1 MPQLEVDGA
10 VLAYDDE
17 GPRDG
22 TAAPLV
28 FIHGWTADRHRWDH
42 QTAHFAERR
51 RVVRLDLRGH
61 GESTGAGVRTIG
73 ELAQDVTALL
83 DHLEVDRFVPV
94 GHSMGGMISQTLAL
108 AHPAR
113 VERMVL
119 VNSIGRMTYSR
130 GRGLLMA
137 ASTLVPF
144 KLFVAANIQR
154 AFAPG
159 YPRERIREYVR
170 SSAGTPREV
179 VMTLYGAMRAFDVLD
194 RAGEITAPTLM
205 VHGYHDV
212 QLPAGQMLRMAKAYP
227 DAEVRIIDA
236 GHELPVERPAEL
248 TAALDR
254 FLTPAA

>member
-1 MPQLEVDGA
+1 MPQLEVAGA
-10 VLAYDDE
+10 TLAYDDE

-22 TAAPLV
+22 AAAPLV
-28 FIHGWTADRHRWDH
+28 FIHGWTANRHRWDH
-42 QTAHFAERR
+42 QLAHFAADR
-51 RVVRLDLRGH
+51 RVIRLDLRGH
-61 GESTGAGVRTIG
+61 GESTGAGVKTVA
-73 ELAQDVTALL
+73 ELAEDVVALL

-108 AHPAR
+108 THPAR

-137 ASTLVPF
+137 ASTLVPY
-144 KLFVAANIQR
+144 KLFVATNIQR

-159 YPRERIREYVR
+159 YPKERIREYVR

-194 RAGEITAPTLM
+194 RAGEIAAPTLM
-205 VHGYHDV
+205 VHGYHDI
-212 QLPAGQMLRMAKAYP
+212 QLPVRQMLRMAKAYP

-248 TAALDR
+248 TAAVER
-254 FLTPAA
+254 FVGVKP